1 MATEQ
6 SRYGHRKLMVS
17 YGGKLQRFSEG
28 GGPQYIGGE
37 HQVVSVS
44 QSISLQ
50 ELRDRLATAVGC
62 FNIAIQYVRPGK
74 PLDAL
79 HDVVTAGDVRDLL
92 DWVLYRDMH
101 IKLLRA
107 NPADVPQV
115 RVFVVRVDGRPP
127 LPEALFT
134 PAPSTLV
141 AAPTEAPVSLSSLKR
156 RTPLSGPH
164 PSERISAFPVAAVDG
179 ARHNVFDY
187 DDNCQSTLSP
197 PSTGDD
203 TTSSSKTA
211 GSTCAT
217 QDVAPNAAM
226 QRSLA
231 RPAPVFLV
239 PVAPVIVYQPVIPVY
254 QVFVVRDCAVHR
266 LNQIRC
272 LPISYDMDS
281 ITKAAVQGANQAL
294 A

>member
-37 HQVVSVS
+37 HQVLPDGTSELLSPALIHRSVS
-44 QSISLQ
+44 
-50 ELRDRLATAVGC
+50 
-62 FNIAIQYVRPGK
+62 
-74 PLDAL
+74 
-79 HDVVTAGDVRDLL
+79 
-92 DWVLYRDMH
+92 
-101 IKLLRA
+101 
-107 NPADVPQV
+107 
-115 RVFVVRVDGRPP
+115 
-127 LPEALFT
+127 
-134 PAPSTLV
+134 APS
-141 AAPTEAPVSLSSLKR
+141 LS
-156 RTPLSGPH
+156 P
-164 PSERISAFPVAAVDG
+164 PSTGHDTTSSTTTTT
-179 ARHNVFDY
+179 AR
-187 DDNCQSTLSP
+187 STLSP

>member
-1 MATEQ
+1 MVTEQ
-6 SRYGHRKLMVS
+6 SRYGYRKLMVS

-37 HQVVSVS
+37 HQVVRVS

-62 FNIAIQYVRPGK
+62 FNIAIQYVRPGE

-92 DWVLYRDMH
+92 DWVLYRDIH
-101 IKLLRA
+101 IKLLCA

-134 PAPSTLV
+134 PAPSTPV

-156 RTPLSGPH
+156 RSASAPSLSTKLPDGTSQPLSPALIH
-164 PSERISAFPVAAVDG
+164 RSVSAPS
-179 ARHNVFDY
+179 
-187 DDNCQSTLSP
+187 LSP

-203 TTSSSKTA
+203 TTSSTTTTA
-211 GSTCAT
+211 GSTRAN

-272 LPISYDMDS
+272 LPISYDMNS
-281 ITKAAVQGANQAL
+281 ITEAAVQGANEAL